1 MIATQSTDRRILIVD
16 DSPEDRATFRR
27 YLTQGLRN
35 GDEILEADCGK
46 AGLELY
52 FSRQPDCV
60 LVDYRLPDLDG
71 LEFLQQMKLN
81 HNGEFDAVV
90 MVTGEGDEQIAV
102 QAMKLGAI
110 DYLPKSRINS
120 ELLLRAVRYAI
131 EQKELQDRNR
141 QVEQRLRLITEQL
154 PALLWTTDLEGR
166 FTPPPPHGLLS
177 AGVGSHVLIGM
188 SLSDFFKTDDAM
200 FPPLA
205 AFHRAVQGEPTSF
218 QLDWQHRSLHLRTQP
233 FRDRRH
239 QIVGT
244 ITVGLDVTAQSRL
257 EHQLD
262 AARHV
267 QQMLL
272 PHTNPTVPGFDV
284 AGAMF
289 PALHTA
295 GDYYDFLPLAGE
307 EWGLVVGDVSGKG
320 LGAALVMVEL
330 RASLRSQL
338 QNVHDLSE
346 LLRRANQLLLQD
358 FDAAEFVTL
367 FFAQLN
373 PRTRMLTYSGAGHNG
388 FLLKSSGAVI
398 ELPSTGMPLGLL
410 EDLDL
415 AASPTFPLSP
425 GDLVAILT
433 DGFHETFAAGELL
446 GTKRVLAA
454 IQQVREQPASEI
466 LAALYRLARDFA
478 ADGPQQDDMTGVV
491 IKCLPEGSRG
501 FPF

>member
-1 MIATQSTDRRILIVD
+1 MIATDRLILIVD

-27 YLTQGLRN
+27 YLMQGLRR
-35 GDEILEADCGK
+35 GDEILEADCGQ
-46 AGLELY
+46 AGLDLY

-71 LEFLQQMKLN
+71 LEFLQQMKLD

-131 EQKELQDRNR
+131 EQKDLQDRNR
-141 QVEQRLRLITEQL
+141 QVEQRLHLITEQL

-166 FTPPPPHGLLS
+166 FTAPPPHGLLN
-177 AGVGSHVLIGM
+177 AGVGSQVLIGLL
-188 SLSDFFKTDDAM
+188 LSDFFKTDDAT

-205 AFHRAVQGEPTSF
+205 ALHRAVQGEPTTF
-218 QLDWQHRSLHLRTQP
+218 QIEWQNRSLHLRTQP

-244 ITVGLDVTAQSRL
+244 ITVGIDVTAQSRL

-272 PHTNPTVPGFDV
+272 PHTNPSVPGFDV

-289 PALHTA
+289 PALQTA

-346 LLRRANQLLLQD
+346 VLRRANQLLLQD

-373 PRTRMLTYSGAGHNG
+373 PRTRMLTYAGAGHNG

-398 ELPSTGMPLGLL
+398 ELPSTGIPLGLL
-410 EDLDL
+410 DDPDL
-415 AASPTFPLSP
+415 AASPTIPLSP
-425 GDLVAILT
+425 GDLVVILT
-433 DGFHETFAAGELL
+433 DGFHETLAAGELL
-446 GTKRVLAA
+446 GIKRVLAA
-454 IQQVREQPASEI
+454 IQQVREQPASQI
-466 LAALYRLARDFA
+466 LAALYRVARDFA
-478 ADGPQQDDMTGVV
+478 GDGPQQDDMTGVV
-491 IKCLPEGSRG
+491 IKCLPESA
-501 FPF
+501 